1 MKSSVCSV
9 VSFISQLHFLI
20 RFNLKVSSLFL
31 QQHTLLSA
39 LHVTVTNI
47 FKERIDEIKDIK
59 TNDTKGLEKYVK
71 QHFMILIV
79 IELVQI

>member
-1 MKSSVCSV
+1 M
-9 VSFISQLHFLI
+9 
-20 RFNLKVSSLFL
+20 